1 MSYAWLKRKKDMDDG
16 TLVKKSQ
23 FREAWDRLKKSPRA
37 MIALGFIV
45 FLILVAIFADVLADY
60 QDSCVTQHLTDKLQ
74 GPSAEHIFG
83 TDDVGRDL
91 FGRVVHGT
99 RVALEIGFGTTIITL
114 IIGVIL
120 GCTAA
125 FYGWWVDNLIMR
137 ITDILSTIPPLVL
150 SMAIVAGLGN
160 GTWQL
165 MVAIG
170 AGQIAEFI
178 RLIRAKGLSVANME
192 FIESGRALGAKNIRL
207 IFKYLLPNVVSVVLI
222 QGTVAVAR
230 AILTGATLSFIGLGV
245 KSPTPE
251 WGAMLQSAVNY
262 IQLKPYQLVVPGVAL
277 VLTSLSINTF
287 GDCLRDALDP
297 QLKGKH

>member
-1 MSYAWLKRKKDMDDG
+1 MNFNWLKRKASMDDG

-37 MIALGFIV
+37 MISLGFIV
-45 FLILVAIFADVLADY
+45 FLVLVAVFADVLANY
-60 QDSCVTQHLTDKLQ
+60 QDTCVTQHLAEKLQ
-74 GPSAEHIFG
+74 GPSSAHIFG

-91 FGRVVHGT
+91 FGRVVHGS

-114 IIGVIL
+114 ILGVIL

-125 FYGWWVDNLIMR
+125 FFGKWVDNIIMR

-150 SMAIVAGLGN
+150 SMAIVSGLGN
-160 GTWQL
+160 GIWQL

-170 AGQIAEFI
+170 AGQIAEFV

-192 FIESGRALGAKNIRL
+192 FIESGRALGAKNSRL
-207 IFKYLLPNVVSVVLI
+207 IFKYMLPNVVSVVLI

-245 KSPTPE
+245 KPPTPE

-262 IQLKPYQLVVPGVAL
+262 IQMKPYQLVVPGMAL

>member
-1 MSYAWLKRKKDMDDG
+1 MNFSWLERKRDMDNG

-45 FLILVAIFADVLADY
+45 LLILVALFADVLADY
-60 QDSCVTQHLTDKLQ
+60 QETCVSQHLTEKLQ
-74 GPSAEHIFG
+74 GPSAAHILG

-91 FGRVVHGT
+91 FGRVVHGS
-99 RVALEIGFGTTIITL
+99 RVALKIGFGTTLITL
-114 IIGVIL
+114 ILGVIL

-125 FYGWWVDNLIMR
+125 FFGKWVDNLIMR

-160 GTWQL
+160 GVWQL

-192 FIESGRALGAKNIRL
+192 FIESGRALGARNTRL
-207 IFKYLLPNVVSVVLI
+207 IFKYMLPNVVSVVLI

-262 IQLKPYQLVVPGVAL
+262 IQLKPYQIVVPGVAL